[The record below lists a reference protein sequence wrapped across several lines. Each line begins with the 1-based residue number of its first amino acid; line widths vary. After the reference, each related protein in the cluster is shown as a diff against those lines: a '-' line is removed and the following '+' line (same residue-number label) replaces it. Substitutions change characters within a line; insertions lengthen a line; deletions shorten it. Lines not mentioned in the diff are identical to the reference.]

1 MMRHLKRLIFSL
13 VAARLGRMLHRHG
26 GHGGYGHGQP
36 YGYHGHRKHR
46 GYGHGPSYG
55 YHGHYRFKGHYR
67 KKRRRY

>member
-1 MMRHLKRLIFSL
+1 MMRHLKRLIFSI
-13 VAARLGRMLHRHG
+13 VAARLGRLLHRHG
-26 GHGGYGHGQP
+26 GHGGHGYGQP

-46 GYGHGPSYG
+46 GYGQSYG